1 MNTKFY
7 FNSEMPETNPDY
19 LTPEFKAYLD
29 EVAERVAA
37 EEDAYES
44 AEQAWIDSQKCTAN
58 EMPETNPDYLT
69 PEFKAY
75 LDEVAESVSEED
87 AYESVVNDW
96 IESQK

>member
-7 FNSEMPETNPDY
+7 FNAEMPETNPAY

-29 EVAERVAA
+29 EVAERVS

-44 AEQAWIDSQKCTAN
+44 AEQDWIDSQKCTAN

-75 LDEVAESVSEED
+75 LDEVAERVSGED
-87 AYESVVNDW
+87 AYDSLVEDW

>member
-7 FNSEMPETNPDY
+7 FNAEMPETNPAY

-29 EVAERVAA
+29 EVAERVS

-44 AEQAWIDSQKCTAN
+44 AEQDWIDSQKCTAN

-75 LDEVAESVSEED
+75 LDDVAERVSEED
-87 AYESVVNDW
+87 TYESVVNDW